1 MQKNDNDLL
10 RWGDI
15 HAAIMEYYAETTV
28 SKYGTLEEKNAV
40 RFAVEGT
47 LYAVEDVEPVQTW
60 IPVTERLPDS
70 ERWVLA
76 WYKNLNMPGGRT
88 EKAIYMCDDYD
99 PYWRPLERDI
109 TEVTHWMELPSTEG
123 LNGT

>member
-1 MQKNDNDLL
+1 MMAYCKDCLHYEVCKHHEAVVDF
-10 RWGDI
+10 
-15 HAAIMEYYAETTV
+15 EV
-28 SKYGTLEEKNAV
+28 SDGV
-40 RFAVEGT
+40 CRFFAPDTNVGRK
-47 LYAVEDVEPVQTW
+47 W

-76 WYKNLNMPGGRT
+76 WYKNLNMPGGRA

-109 TEVTHWMELPSTEG
+109 TEVTHWMPLPQPPKEE
-123 LNGT
+123 